1 MKEGRPLGV
10 KGKTRGLNTSF
21 YVTGEELEILEE
33 IRWRERKSMSAL
45 VRIAIDEYIKSHS
58 EGNDTFKLDTWND
71 NPDFQAVPTIHASLD
86 KWGKYYD
93 DCNPQEKIKLNVELT
108 KILKIFNNRNLN
120 SKRKKTAEEIYQEM
134 KSK

>member
-1 MKEGRPLGV
+1 MM
-10 KGKTRGLNTSF
+10 
-21 YVTGEELEILEE
+21 EELEVIAA
-33 IRWRERKSMSAL
+33 RERKKTSELIVQILEDYVKAH
-45 VRIAIDEYIKSHS
+45 A
-58 EGNDTFKLDTWND
+58 EGNPAFSLDKWQE

>member
-1 MKEGRPLGV
+1 MTSGKKEFKERKLASCYLEAQE
-10 KGKTRGLNTSF
+10 LN
-21 YVTGEELEILEE
+21 LLEE
-33 IRWRERKSMSAL
+33 IRWREHKSESEIIRL
-45 VRIAIDEYIKSHS
+45 AIQEYIKGHA
-58 EGNDTFKLDTWND
+58 EGNETFKLDTWND

>member
-1 MKEGRPLGV
+1 MNIIKSFSYKSDKEAV
-10 KGKTRGLNTSF
+10 MQ
-21 YVTGEELEILEE
+21 ELEVIAARERKKTSELIVQILEE
-33 IRWRERKSMSAL
+33 YVKAH
-45 VRIAIDEYIKSHS
+45 A
-58 EGNDTFKLDTWND
+58 EGNPAFSLDKWQE